1 MDSID
6 ARLLDLL
13 QQGLP
18 LIARPFADLAGRL
31 GSDVIS
37 RIERLKSDGI
47 IRQIGA
53 IFDSAALGYKSALVA
68 FRVDGP
74 VVDAVA
80 DIVSAHPGVSH
91 CYSREADYNVWFTI
105 TGAPGG
111 DPGTEV
117 QALAASAGAG
127 DYLVLPALKVFKIGV
142 FLPMSDWSRPSEHQP
157 APSRPEPAELSE
169 RDRAAIRALQ
179 SDLPLVDRPF
189 VELASRAGMTES
201 ELLDL
206 ARGYLER
213 GLMRRFA
220 AVLRHHRAGYAAN
233 AMVCWR
239 VEPGRVDEV
248 GRALASDC
256 SVSHCYERPASAKWP
271 YPLYTMVHARSAEE
285 LDASIAR
292 LAAIAASEH
301 IVLRTVKEYKKSRVP
316 YFTGE

>member
-1 MDSID
+1 MDSTD